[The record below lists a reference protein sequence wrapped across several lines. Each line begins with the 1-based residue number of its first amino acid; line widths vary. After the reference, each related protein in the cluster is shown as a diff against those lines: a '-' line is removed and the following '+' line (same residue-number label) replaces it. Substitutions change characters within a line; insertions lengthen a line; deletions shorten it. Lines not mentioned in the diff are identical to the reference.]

1 MLTLHVLLLIAALV
15 AAVGAVPSQ
24 HQQPAR
30 PTALGELGTTVTTPP
45 LQASVT
51 YQPTWESLDSRP
63 TPSWWAEQ
71 KFSLV
76 SLRRIDSVLFCQGP
90 SVVVAKCCSLRC
102 AVHAL
107 GPVCR
112 TIILPCHSRTKNLLR
127 RALLGHLHQQLL
139 WSARIYAARLREG
152 LPVPRLR
159 SYVYVL

>member
-1 MLTLHVLLLIAALV
+1 MLNVHFLMLIAALV
-15 AAVGAVPSQ
+15 AAIGAVPSQ
-24 HQQPAR
+24 RHAAR
-30 PTALGELGTTVTTPP
+30 PALGELGTTVTTPP
-45 LQASVT
+45 LEANVT

-63 TPSWWAEQ
+63 TPSWWVEQ

-76 SLRRIDSVLFCQGP
+76 SLRRIDNVLLCQDP
-90 SVVVAKCCSLRC
+90 SVFVAKDCSPLC

-127 RALLGHLHQQLL
+127 RALLGHLHQQLI
-139 WSARIYAARLREG
+139 WPARIYAARLREG
-152 LPVPRLR
+152 FPVPRLR